1 MKKTIAMISALAMMT
16 AMAVPMGV
24 FAEDTTKT
32 LDKAT
37 GSGTTEVS
45 YDVASTYTITI
56 PAGVTLSS
64 DTDETATIG
73 AAANLMLEAGK
84 SVVVKL
90 TGATN
95 TSSGPTFNAKNSNE
109 TSTATYTIKSGNNTI
124 GLGESSDYTDVV
136 ATFGTSTQAQTQEL
150 TFSKAENATYAGEH
164 TEQLTFTISVE

>member
-16 AMAVPMGV
+16 AMAVPFGA

-32 LDKAT
+32 LNKT
-37 GSGTTEVS
+37 TNSGTTEVS

-56 PAGVTLSS
+56 PAGVTLSA
-64 DTDETATIG
+64 DTDKPATIG
-73 AAANLMLEAGK
+73 AAANLMLEDGK

-90 TGATN
+90 TSATN
-95 TSSGPTFNAKNSNE
+95 TSSGTTFNAKNSNE

-136 ATFGTSTQAQTQEL
+136 ATFGTSTATQTQAL
-150 TFSKAENATYAGEH
+150 TFSKATGATYAGKH

>member
-32 LDKAT
+32 LDKTT

-56 PAGVTLSS
+56 PAGVTLSA
-64 DTDETATIG
+64 DTDKPATIG
-73 AAANLMLEAGK
+73 AAANLMLEDGK

-95 TSSGPTFNAKNSNE
+95 TSSGTTFNAKNSTGN
-109 TSTATYTIKSGNNTI
+109 STATYTIKKGDTPIGVDSTNNT
-124 GLGESSDYTDVV
+124 V

-150 TFSKAENATYAGEH
+150 TFSKAENATYAGAH